1 MKRKGLTG
9 ILAATVLCL
18 AQYMR
23 NYAGVKVI
31 AVSTGGSKV
40 NIQSVQDGDYQLGF
54 AQSDVMTYAW
64 NGYCFAEMSVII
76 RIVIAV
82 GGLLLIYPALAT
94 DAVGLV
100 CVAACLVY
108 QMSIGGRLRKGRNE

>member
-18 AQYMR
+18 ALLLTGCGSSTNRMMFGTGGTAGTYYAYGGVLAQYMR
-23 NYAGVKVI
+23 NNAGVKVI

-54 AQSDVMTYAW
+54 AQSDVMTY
-64 NGYCFAEMSVII
+64 
-76 RIVIAV
+76 
-82 GGLLLIYPALAT
+82 T
-94 DAVGLV
+94 
-100 CVAACLVY
+100 
-108 QMSIGGRLRKGRNE
+108 